1 MNKETEQII
10 LQVRKIVNSISE
22 YEGYEDNKVLQKYV
36 LLYESY
42 ANALIED
49 DGEDIKRSYEKV
61 STLSRAFLETSSDW
75 KAPFLYEMSELTKIV
90 DFLGID

>member
-36 LLYESY
+36 LLYEAY

-49 DGEDIKRSYEKV
+49 DGENIKRSYEKV
-61 STLSRAFLETSSDW
+61 STLS
-75 KAPFLYEMSELTKIV
+75 
-90 DFLGID
+90 